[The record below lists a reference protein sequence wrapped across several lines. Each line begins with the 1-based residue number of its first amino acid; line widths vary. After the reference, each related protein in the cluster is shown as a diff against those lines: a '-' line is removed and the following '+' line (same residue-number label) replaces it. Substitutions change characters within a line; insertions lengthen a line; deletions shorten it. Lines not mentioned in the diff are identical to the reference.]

1 MSPRMRTLT
10 AALLLA
16 GLAACSGSQD
26 QDAPVSAADP
36 QSTQLAGAIQ
46 ADRVVDEQIRTVLN
60 PPVDT
65 TKKLEYVDLEVD
77 LAVPSSS
84 RPLALYILKPEE
96 WTLVKMDLVS
106 ATQRRY
112 RFQRVAGTNGR
123 ALPDV
128 DPLRPR

>member
-10 AALLLA
+10 VALLLA

-26 QDAPVSAADP
+26 QDAPVSASDP

-60 PPVDT
+60 PPVDH

-77 LAVPSSS
+77 LAVPASS

>member
-1 MSPRMRTLT
+1 MLT
-10 AALLLA
+10 AALLVTALS
-16 GLAACSGSQD
+16 ACAQSEE
-26 QDAPVSAADP
+26 APVSASDP
-36 QSTQLAGAIQ
+36 QSTQLAGALQ
-46 ADRVVDEQIRTVLN
+46 ADRAVDQQLRTVLLN
-60 PPVDT
+60 PPVNSSL
-65 TKKLEYVDLEVD
+65 KLEFVDLDVD

-106 ATQRRY
+106 ATQRRF
-112 RFQRVAGTNGR
+112 RFQRIAGTNGR

>member
-1 MSPRMRTLT
+1 MRTLT
-10 AALLLA
+10 AAILLTALS
-16 GLAACSGSQD
+16 ACAQSEE
-26 QDAPVSAADP
+26 APVSANDP

-65 TKKLEYVDLEVD
+65 SKKLEFVDLEVD